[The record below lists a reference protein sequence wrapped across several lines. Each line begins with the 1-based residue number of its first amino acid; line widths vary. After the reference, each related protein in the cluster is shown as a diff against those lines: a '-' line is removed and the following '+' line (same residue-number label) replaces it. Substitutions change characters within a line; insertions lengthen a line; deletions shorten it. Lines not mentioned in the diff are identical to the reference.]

1 MTLGLGG
8 VFLVMISVLSS
19 IGILSYFEVETT
31 LIIFE
36 ILPFLVLAV
45 GVDNIFI
52 LVQRYQRT
60 PRKKCE
66 THAEHIGRV
75 TGKVAPSM
83 MLSSISESTCF
94 FLGALTEMPAVRA
107 FALYAGVSLLINF
120 LLQISC
126 FIALISLDMER
137 ENNNRLD
144 VACCITASKKLSDPD
159 QENGHESVLYK
170 IFKFFYAPFLMNKYV
185 RPTVVV
191 VFIGWLCFS
200 LSSVHKIE
208 VGLDQELSM
217 PSDSFVLKYFQF
229 LNKYLSVGPPVYF
242 VVNNTGLEIDFA
254 DTDIQKR
261 LCGSSNCY
269 SDSLANQIKLWGDQS
284 NVTYIATASQS
295 WIDDYLAWLLD
306 SGHCCQYNVTEEFPL
321 GEIVQVN
328 PPPDD
333 PDKRIKKCEYCND
346 WAKADQDYL
355 TTENITKD
363 DFRTLIEWFLQQ
375 DPGTKCAMSGHAAY
389 VDSLRKEPRPCDDDD
404 METTTLLPPT
414 KSVLMEQTFH
424 GLQPDL
430 GVTPKCDPQPDDD
443 GKMQSWCAHYNKNNT
458 QYDILAANFMSYHT
472 ILRTSKD
479 FTEALRWA
487 RRLTDNITEMLNKDL
502 NINGTVNVFPYS
514 VFYVFY
520 EQYLTSWEDTAK
532 SLAISLLSILLVS
545 FIFLGFDLR
554 SALIIVVV
562 IWMIL
567 LDLMGMMYAW
577 DITLNAVSLT
587 NLVMAV
593 GISVEFCA
601 HITRDFIYTTGEN
614 KVERAKDS
622 LINIGSSVRRPL

>member
-1 MTLGLGG
+1 M
-8 VFLVMISVLSS
+8 FLVIISVLSS
-19 IGILSYFEVETT
+19 IGILSYFKVETT

-60 PRKKCE
+60 PRKKYE

-83 MLSSISESTCF
+83 LLSSVSESTCF

-107 FALYAGVSLLINF
+107 FALYAGTSLLINF
-120 LLQISC
+120 ILQITC

-137 ENNNRLD
+137 ENNNRFD
-144 VACCITASKKLSDPD
+144 VACCVTAPKKLSDPD
-159 QENGHESVLYK
+159 SDTAHESVLYK
-170 IFKFFYAPFLMNKYV
+170 IFKYFYAPFLMNKFV
-185 RPTVVV
+185 RPTVVAIFV
-191 VFIGWLCFS
+191 SWLCFS
-200 LSSVHKIE
+200 LSTVPKIE

-254 DTDIQKR
+254 DKDIQKR

-269 SDSLANQIKLWGDQS
+269 SDSLTNQIKLWGDQS

-295 WIDDYLAWLLD
+295 WIDDYLSWMTD
-306 SGHCCQYNVTEEFPL
+306 DDHCCQYNKTATEEFPY
-321 GEIVQVN
+321 GSIIQVN

-333 PDKRIKKCEYCND
+333 PEKRIKKGEYCND
-346 WAKADQDYL
+346 WEKSDADYKSAD
-355 TTENITKD
+355 NITKT
-363 DFRTLIEWFLQQ
+363 DFRTLVDWFLQQ
-375 DPGTKCAMSGHAAY
+375 DPGIKCALSGHAAY
-389 VDSLRKEPRPCDDDD
+389 VSSLYMEPRPCEDDTL
-404 METTTLLPPT
+404 TTTSISPSSSLISNNAFYGSESNL
-414 KSVLMEQTFH
+414 
-424 GLQPDL
+424 GL
-430 GVTPKCDPQPDDD
+430 GPKCDPQPDDN
-443 GKMQSWCAHYNKNNT
+443 GNMQSWCAHYNESLP

-472 ILRTSKD
+472 ILRTSED

-487 RRLTDNITEMLNKDL
+487 RRLSDNITETLNRDL

-514 VFYVFY
+514 IFYVFY
-520 EQYLTSWEDTAK
+520 EQYLTSWEDTAS
-532 SLAISLLSILLVS
+532 SLSISLVSILLVS
-545 FIFLGFDLR
+545 FIFLGFDFR
-554 SALIIVVV
+554 SACIIVFV

-567 LDLMGMMYAW
+567 MDLIGLMYAW
-577 DITLNAVSLT
+577 GITLNAVSLT

-601 HITRDFIYTTGEN
+601 HITRDFVYTTGVS
-614 KVERAKDS
+614 KVERSKSS
-622 LINIGSSVRRPL
+622 LINIGSSVGSIY